1 MLFILLISFTLSIGT
16 RVELEA
22 SDHDHHIPSMKTAKE
37 MIELL
42 DFSKLSQEEF
52 DDMKA
57 IAKKIKSSGMYS
69 KYDPYVQ
76 KS

>member
-1 MLFILLISFTLSIGT
+1 MLFIMFILFILFIGT

-57 IAKKIKSSGMYS
+57 IAKKIKSSGL
-69 KYDPYVQ
+69 
-76 KS
+76 